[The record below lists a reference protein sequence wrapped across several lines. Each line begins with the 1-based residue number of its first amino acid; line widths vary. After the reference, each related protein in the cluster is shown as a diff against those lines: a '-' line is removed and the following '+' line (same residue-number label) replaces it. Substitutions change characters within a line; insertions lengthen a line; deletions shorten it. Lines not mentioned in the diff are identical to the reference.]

1 MLDPLTGLLNRA
13 TLAQRFEEVRQQAA
27 LVQVPVAFVLFDLDR
42 FKDVNDTHGHEAGDA
57 VLRDVAY
64 EMRKALRS
72 FELAYRVGGEEL
84 LLILPGTDEAEAAA
98 LAERVR
104 RRIAASRPGGI
115 SVTISAGV
123 SAGIGE
129 DVSYERLFEQA
140 DARLYEAKDGGRDR
154 VVPAPVE
161 QGASLRLAG

>member
-1 MLDPLTGLLNRA
+1 M
-13 TLAQRFEEVRQQAA
+13 
-27 LVQVPVAFVLFDLDR
+27 QVPVAFVLFDLDR

-84 LLILPGTDEAEAAA
+84 LADPPRHRRGRGDGARRARAPPDRRAAA
-98 LAERVR
+98 RAASASRSQR
-104 RRIAASRPGGI
+104 RRQRRVGD
-115 SVTISAGV
+115 
-123 SAGIGE
+123 
-129 DVSYERLFEQA
+129 DVVYDQLFELA

-154 VVPAPVE
+154 VIPVPVAH
-161 QGASLRLAG
+161 GAASLRLAG

>member
-1 MLDPLTGLLNRA
+1 M
-13 TLAQRFEEVRQQAA
+13 
-27 LVQVPVAFVLFDLDR
+27 QVPVAFVLFDLDR

-123 SAGIGE
+123 SAAVGE
-129 DVSYERLFEQA
+129 RRRLRAALRARRRPPLRGQERR
-140 DARLYEAKDGGRDR
+140 ARPRRAGPGRPGHGLAAPRRLTPRGPRLSGGRA
-154 VVPAPVE
+154 PA
-161 QGASLRLAG
+161 ASG